1 MQISKSLPSP
11 LITIPISET
20 VAASPH
26 RQSQCLYVIINSG
39 CWPLARATTRSS
51 NFLCVVRA
59 RSFPRRSAHLRFSH
73 ESQPTEVDRIDRE
86 RELSICL
93 FQPFPPFLSRV
104 SFSLSVFRRA
114 FPAFFTELPRFLDC
128 GRERGKRLKVADG
141 FRGDSIRIDR
151 EKRKLT
157 HIGKD
162 AEPRRRGLRVA
173 VLP

>member
-73 ESQPTEVDRIDRE
+73 ESQPTEVDRIANANFQFASSSRSP
-86 RELSICL
+86 RFFPGYHSRSL
-93 FQPFPPFLSRV
+93 FSAGRFPPSSPNYRD
-104 SFSLSVFRRA
+104 FSIAGEKEGSGWKWRTDFEA
-114 FPAFFTELPRFLDC
+114 IRFESI
-128 GRERGKRLKVADG
+128 ERKGN
-141 FRGDSIRIDR
+141 S
-151 EKRKLT
+151 LT
-157 HIGKD
+157 
-162 AEPRRRGLRVA
+162 
-173 VLP
+173 